1 MSNPKGNTVLVTG
14 AAGFIGYHLAE
25 RLLADGQ
32 EVVGLDNLNPYYDPS
47 LKEARLERLEASD
60 HFSFTRLDL
69 ADREGMESLFSG
81 HDFTVVVNLA
91 AQAGVRYSIENPHSY
106 VDSNLVGFLHILEG
120 CRHTGVSHLVYAS
133 SSSVYG
139 ANTAMPFSVHDNI
152 DHPLSLYAATKK
164 ANELMAHTYS
174 HLYDLPTTGL
184 RFFTVYGPWGRP
196 DMALF
201 KFTKKI
207 LAGEPIDVF
216 NYGNHRRDFTYI
228 DDIVEGVVRVMNKT
242 PDPNADWSGD
252 HPDPGTSRAPW
263 RIYNIGNSQPVELM
277 HYVEVIEDCLGK
289 KAEKNLLPMQ
299 PGDVPD
305 TYADVTALT
314 EDVGYKPD
322 TSIEEGVER
331 FVEWYRGYYGV

>member
-1 MSNPKGNTVLVTG
+1 MTETTSKPVLVTG

-25 RLLADGQ
+25 RLLGEGRQ
-32 EVVGLDNLNPYYDPS
+32 VVGLDNLNDYYDPA
-47 LKEARLERLEASD
+47 LKEARLERLEARD
-60 HFSFTRLDL
+60 AFTFARVDL
-69 ADREGMESLFSG
+69 ADRRKMEALFATYG
-81 HDFTVVVNLA
+81 FGVVVHLA

-120 CRHTGVSHLVYAS
+120 CRHTGVDHLVFAS

-139 ANTAMPFSVHDNI
+139 ANTEMPFSVHHNV

-174 HLYDLPTTGL
+174 SLYDLPTTGL

-201 KFTKKI
+201 KFTKNI

-228 DDIVEGVVRVMNKT
+228 GDIIEGVVRVMETT
-242 PDPNADWSGD
+242 PEPNPDWSGD
-252 HPDPGTSRAPW
+252 NPDPATSRAPW
-263 RIYNIGNSQPVELM
+263 RVYNIGNNQPVELM
-277 HYVEVIEDCLGK
+277 RYIEVIEECLGQ
-289 KAEKNLLPMQ
+289 KAEKNMLPMQ

-305 TYADVTALT
+305 TYADVSALT
-314 EDVGYKPD
+314 EDVGYTPD
-322 TSIEEGVER
+322 TPIEEGIKK
-331 FVEWYRGYYGV
+331 FIEWYRDYYKV